1 MKNKFDTIIKN
12 AKIVD
17 VNTHLLS
24 DESVII
30 VDKGV
35 IQKIGTMELL
45 ETSDATRIWDAEE
58 KLILPG
64 FINTHCHLFQTFMRG
79 LGKDLTFIKWMNNS
93 VRLMMPNLD
102 EEAIYLAAM
111 VGCMEAIKSGN
122 TTLVDFM
129 YAHVKP
135 HYADYVLKAFD
146 DCGIRGVLA
155 RGMTD
160 VERLP
165 GSPVKPASYATAADS
180 LVEVDRSR
188 EMYKDHPRI
197 SFAVAPSVIW
207 GMTADG
213 LKEIAAYAEIKG
225 MIVTMHILETVDDD
239 QFSLDKY
246 GKTTMRVLEDVGIL
260 DTDFLGVHAIRVS
273 EDDLALF
280 KKYQTRISYNPL
292 ANMILGSGVAPIVD
306 FTKHGINISLGTD
319 GAASNDSQN
328 LIEVMKAGALLQKV
342 HNHDSA
348 ALSAWEIFSMAT
360 DQGAACINMQDQIGS
375 LTVGKKAD
383 LIAVDFQKPNT
394 TPSYDPIASLVYSG
408 NSENIAMAMVEG
420 EIIFDHCLFIKFDE
434 KEILSRAQ
442 QKAEEI
448 YRFSMEKN
456 NFVRDV

>member
-1 MKNKFDTIIKN
+1 MKNKFDIIIKN

-17 VNTHLLS
+17 ANTHLLS
-24 DESVII
+24 DDSVII

-35 IQKIGTMELL
+35 IQKIGNKELL
-45 ETSDATRIWDAEE
+45 ETSDATRIWDAES

-111 VGCMEAIKSGN
+111 VGCMESIKSGN

-160 VERLP
+160 VDRLP

-180 LVEVDRSR
+180 LAEVDRSR
-188 EMYKDHPRI
+188 AMYKDHPRI
-197 SFAVAPSVIW
+197 NFALAPSVIW
-207 GMTADG
+207 GMTTDG
-213 LKEIAAYAEIKG
+213 LIEIAAYAGKND
-225 MIVTMHILETVDDD
+225 MVVTMHILETVDDD
-239 QFSLDKY
+239 QFSLEKY
-246 GKTTMRVLEDVGIL
+246 GKTTMRALEDVGIL

-273 EDDLALF
+273 EDDLSLF
-280 KKYQTRISYNPL
+280 KKYRTRISYNPL
-292 ANMILGSGVAPIVD
+292 ANMILGSGVAPIVE
-306 FTKHGINISLGTD
+306 FTKHEIKVSLGTD

-360 DQGAACINMQDQIGS
+360 DQGAECINMQDQIGAVS
-375 LTVGKKAD
+375 EGKKAD
-383 LIAVDFQKPNT
+383 LIAIDFKKSNT
-394 TPSYDPIASLVYSG
+394 TPCYDPIASLVYSG
-408 NSENIAMAMVEG
+408 NSENISMVMVEG
-420 EIIFDHCLFIKFDE
+420 EMIFDQGSFTRFNE
-434 KEILSRAQ
+434 SEILRKAQ
-442 QKAEEI
+442 QKAKEI
-448 YRFSMEKN
+448 YQSSMG
-456 NFVRDV
+456 